1 MADWRLVASAALATL
16 ALSWGVPAAGP
27 EEKSAG
33 PARCPSGSLEC
44 VFCACYNQ
52 HADALKRATREVGA
66 LPNGVVILYRAEDPE
81 TIVHLQRYAFE
92 KQRLRRQL
100 QSDPAGVKLCKDC
113 GTLWDQL
120 KGATFEV
127 ANSVHGA
134 FTLITSTDPDAV
146 RVLHK
151 LASQE
156 TQHKGVR
163 GS

>member
-1 MADWRLVASAALATL
+1 
-16 ALSWGVPAAGP
+16 
-27 EEKSAG
+27 
-33 PARCPSGSLEC
+33 
-44 VFCACYNQ
+44 VFCACFNQ

-100 QSDPAGVKLCKDC
+100 QSSPAQVKLCEDC
-113 GTLWDQL
+113 GALWDRL

-134 FTLITSTDPDAV
+134 FTLITSTDPEAV
-146 RVLHK
+146 RALHK

-156 TQHKGVR
+156 TQKGVR

>member
-1 MADWRLVASAALATL
+1 MAEWRLAAAAALATL

-27 EEKSAG
+27 EDKSAG
-33 PARCPSGSLEC
+33 PPRCQTGSLEC
-44 VFCACYNQ
+44 VFCACFNQ
-52 HADALKRATREVGA
+52 HADALKQATREVGA

-100 QSDPAGVKLCKDC
+100 QSDPAQVKLCQDC
-113 GTLWDQL
+113 GALWDRL

-134 FTLITSTDPDAV
+134 FTLITSTDPEAV

-156 TQHKGVR
+156 TQKGVR